1 MPFDIIV
8 GRNEGDN
15 KILGKRGLA
24 YIGKSYVNMENYT
37 SLSNPMYL
45 DISRSHVLMVAG
57 KRGSGKSYTLG
68 VISEAISEMQGS
80 QDLNISSLIF
90 DTMGIFWTMKFK
102 NYKDKNLLAEW
113 NLEPKNINTEV
124 FAPAGY
130 FQEYSEKGIPVDKE
144 FRIKLSELNAEDW
157 VSLFDLNF
165 TQEEAVLLTNVI
177 SRLKEREGF
186 NFEDVFREI
195 ESLEKFRQE
204 VKNAVVSLFEVAKS
218 WKIFDEKEG
227 TAIRDLV
234 KAGQTS
240 IIDLSMYSSIGS
252 FNVRALVIG
261 LVCKKLFLERMS
273 SRKEEEVNSVQR
285 GLTNNYLSGGG
296 SMPLVWI
303 FIDEAH
309 EFLPKEGKTPASEA
323 LIQLLREGRQ
333 PGISLVLATQQPG
346 KIHTDA
352 MTQSDVVLSH
362 KLTSDQDVQALNS
375 IMQNY
380 VYEGI
385 KQKMNTLPKLRG
397 SAILLDDNSER
408 IYQMRIRPRFTW
420 HGGEAPS
427 AVKEF

>member
-1 MPFDIIV
+1 MPFDVII
-8 GRNEGDN
+8 GRTEGDT
-15 KILGKRGLA
+15 KVLGKKGLA

-37 SLSNPMYL
+37 SLSNPIYM
-45 DISRSHVLMVAG
+45 DISRSHVMMVAG

-68 VISEAISEMQGS
+68 VISEAISEMQGE

-90 DTMGIFWTMKFK
+90 DTMGIYWTMKFK
-102 NYKDKNLLAEW
+102 NYKDRELMQEW
-113 NLEPKNINTEV
+113 NIEPKNIQTEI

-130 FQEYSEKGIPVDKE
+130 FKQYAEMGIPVDKE

-157 VSLFDLNF
+157 VALFELKF
-165 TQEEAVLLTNVI
+165 TQNEAVLIAKII
-177 SRLKEREGF
+177 SNLKERESF
-186 NFEDVFREI
+186 NFENIFEEI
-195 ESLEKFRQE
+195 KKDENFSQE
-204 VKNAVVSLFEVAKS
+204 IKNSTLSLFEVAKT

-227 TAIRDLV
+227 TAIKDLV
-234 KAGQTS
+234 KPGQTS
-240 IIDLSMYSSIGS
+240 VIDLSMYSSIGT

-261 LVCKKLFLERMS
+261 LVCKKLFIERMA
-273 SRKEEEVNSVQR
+273 SRKEEEIHSVQR
-285 GLTNNYLSGGG
+285 GLTSGYLSGGG

-309 EFLPKEGKTPASEA
+309 EFLVKEGKTPASDA

-352 MTQSDVVLSH
+352 MTQSDIVLSH
-362 KLTSDQDVQALNS
+362 RLTSDSDVQALNS

-427 AVKEF
+427 AVKF

>member
-1 MPFDIIV
+1 MPFDVIV

-37 SLSNPMYL
+37 SLSNPIYL
-45 DISRSHVLMVAG
+45 DISRSHVMMVCG
-57 KRGSGKSYTLG
+57 KRGSGKSYSLG
-68 VISEAISEMQGS
+68 VISESISEMQGE

-102 NYKDKNLLAEW
+102 NYKDKDLLLDW
-113 NLEPKNINTEV
+113 NLEPKNIKTEV

-130 FQEYSEKGIPVDKE
+130 FEEYGEKGIPVDKE
-144 FRIKLSELNAEDW
+144 FRIKISELNAEDW

-165 TQEEAVLLTNVI
+165 TQESAVLLTNVI
-177 SRLKEREGF
+177 TKLKEKESF
-186 NFEDVFREI
+186 TFEEI
-195 ESLEKFRQE
+195 LAEIQNTDKFRQE
-204 VKNAVVSLFEVAKS
+204 IKNTVGSLFEVAKA

-227 TAIRDLV
+227 TAIKDLV

-261 LVCKKLFLERMS
+261 LVCKKLFLERMA
-273 SRKEEEVNSVQR
+273 SRKEEEVRSVQR
-285 GLTNNYLSGGG
+285 GMTSGYLSGGG

-309 EFLPKEGKTPASEA
+309 EFLPKEGKTPASDA

-352 MTQSDVVLSH
+352 MTQSDVVMSH
-362 KLTSDQDVQALNS
+362 KLTSDADIQALNS

-385 KQKMNTLPKLRG
+385 QQKMNTLPKLRG

-427 AVKEF
+427 AVKG

>member
-1 MPFDIIV
+1 MPFDIII

-15 KILGKRGLA
+15 KVLGKRGLA

-37 SLSNPMYL
+37 SLSNPIYM
-45 DISRSHVLMVAG
+45 DISRSHVVMVAG

-68 VISEAISEMQGS
+68 VVSEAISEMQGE

-102 NYKDKNLLAEW
+102 NYKDKELLADW
-113 NLEPKNINTEV
+113 NLEPKNIDTEV

-130 FQEYSEKGIPVDKE
+130 FEEYGKRGIPVDKE

-157 VSLFDLNF
+157 VSLFDLDF
-165 TQEEAVLLTNVI
+165 TRNEAVLITGIVAN
-177 SRLKEREGF
+177 LKERESFGF
-186 NFEDVFREI
+186 KEVFEEI
-195 ESLEKFRQE
+195 EKQNKFSQE
-204 VKNAVVSLFEVAKS
+204 IKNSVYSLFEVAKA

-227 TAIRDLV
+227 TAIKDLV
-234 KAGQTS
+234 KAGKTS

-261 LVCKKLFLERMS
+261 LVCKKLFLERMA

-285 GLTNNYLSGGG
+285 GLSSGYLGGG
-296 SMPLVWI
+296 GDMPLVWI

-309 EFLPKEGKTPASEA
+309 EFLPNDGKTPATEA

-352 MTQSDVVLSH
+352 MTQSDIVLSH
-362 KLTSDQDVQALNS
+362 KLTSDADVQALNS

-427 AVKEF
+427 AVKNV

>member
-1 MPFDIIV
+1 MVFDIII
-8 GRNEGDN
+8 GRNESDN
-15 KILGKRGLA
+15 KKLGKKGLA
-24 YIGKSYVNMENYT
+24 YIGKSYVNMGNYT
-37 SLSNPMYL
+37 SLSNSIYM
-45 DISRSHVLMVAG
+45 DISRSHVMLVAG

-68 VISEAISEMQGS
+68 VIAEAISEMQNE

-102 NYKDKNLLAEW
+102 NYKDKELMQEW
-113 NLEPKNINTEV
+113 NIKPKNIKTEV
-124 FAPAGY
+124 FAPGGFFKQYA
-130 FQEYSEKGIPVDKE
+130 EMGIPVDKE
-144 FRIKLSELNAEDW
+144 FRIKISDLNAEDW
-157 VSLFDLNF
+157 VSLFELNF
-165 TQEEAVLLTNVI
+165 IQEEAVLLTRI
-177 SRLKEREGF
+177 ITSLKERESF
-186 NFEDVFREI
+186 NFDDIFKEI
-195 ESLEKFRQE
+195 GKDDKFRQE
-204 VKNAVVSLFEVAKS
+204 TKNAVGSLFEVAQS

-227 TAIRDLV
+227 TRIRDLV

-240 IIDLSMYSSIGS
+240 IIDLSMYSSIGN

-261 LVCKKLFLERMS
+261 LVCKKLFVERMA
-273 SRKEEEVNSVQR
+273 SRKEEEIHSVQR
-285 GLTNNYLSGGG
+285 GITSGYLSGGG

-303 FIDEAH
+303 IIDEAH
-309 EFLPKEGKTPASEA
+309 EFLVKDGRTPASEA

-333 PGISLVLATQQPG
+333 PGISLILATQQPG

-352 MTQSDVVLSH
+352 MTQADIVLSH
-362 KLTSDQDVQALNS
+362 RLTSDQDVQALNS

-385 KQKMNTLPKLRG
+385 KQKMNTLPKHKG

-427 AVKEF
+427 AVKF

>member
-1 MPFDIIV
+1 MPFDVII
-8 GRNEGDN
+8 GRNVSDN
-15 KILGKRGLA
+15 KVLGKKGLA
-24 YIGKSYVNMENYT
+24 YLGKSYVTMENYT
-37 SLSNPMYL
+37 SLSNPIYM

-68 VISEAISEMQGS
+68 VIAESISEMQGE

-102 NYKDKNLLAEW
+102 NYKDKQLLSDW
-113 NLEPKNINTEV
+113 NLEPRDTKTEV
-124 FAPAGY
+124 FAPAGF
-130 FQEYSEKGIPVDKE
+130 FQEYVEKGIPVDKE
-144 FRIKLSELNAEDW
+144 FKIKLSELNAEDW
-157 VSLFDLNF
+157 VSLFELDF
-165 TQEEAVLLTNVI
+165 TKNEAVLITNI
-177 SRLKEREGF
+177 ITDLKEQETF
-186 NFEDVFREI
+186 NFLDVFSMI
-195 ESLEKFRQE
+195 EKQEKFSQE
-204 VKNAVVSLFEVAKS
+204 TKNSVSSLFQVAKA
-218 WKIFDEKEG
+218 WKIFDEKDG

-234 KAGQTS
+234 KAGQTT
-240 IIDLSMYSSIGS
+240 IIDLSMYSSIGN

-261 LVCKKLFLERMS
+261 LVCKKMFIERMA
-273 SRKEEEVNSVQR
+273 SRKQEEVHSVQR
-285 GLTNNYLSGGG
+285 GLTSGYLSGGG
-296 SMPLVWI
+296 DMPLVWI

-309 EFLPKEGKTPASEA
+309 EFLPLEGKTPASES

-352 MTQSDVVLSH
+352 MTQSDIVLSH
-362 KLTSDQDVQALNS
+362 KLTSDTDIKALNS
-375 IMQNY
+375 IMQSY

-408 IYQMRIRPRFTW
+408 IYQMKIRPRFTW

-427 AVKEF
+427 AVKF